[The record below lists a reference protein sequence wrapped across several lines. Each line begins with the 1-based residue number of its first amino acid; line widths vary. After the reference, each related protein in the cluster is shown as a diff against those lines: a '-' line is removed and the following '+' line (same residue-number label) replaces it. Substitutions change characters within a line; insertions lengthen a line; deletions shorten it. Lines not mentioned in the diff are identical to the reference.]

1 VCAAVPRALVS
12 PQEHAGS
19 TDCLSEMNADLLPL
33 EKVVTGHGGTGKW
46 TRKKAFGFSR
56 HVRSRPKATPMR
68 MRYDPRKS
76 AGKGKGRNKDNHYH
90 FDRTGQGYARMQVR
104 REASSCDSASELLKT
119 LTIHEEWDALGE
131 QIYEELC
138 AVSKGDADKSLY
150 YSPATGWML
159 EDMCSDLAV
168 YRREAAATQI
178 QACWRG
184 ADGRAK
190 ATFVRAELTFFL
202 LALQAARKMGLT
214 VYGYQSEVVRGEHF
228 LRLFVEP
235 AESPEEWAATCIQ
248 AWWRGQVR
256 RAKATFLREKKERRA
271 KRAEAKSEAKAM
283 QLSFSERLEPASP
296 PDKSAGQAASGCS
309 RASCRRASGAV

>member
-1 VCAAVPRALVS
+1 
-12 PQEHAGS
+12 
-19 TDCLSEMNADLLPL
+19 
-33 EKVVTGHGGTGKW
+33 
-46 TRKKAFGFSR
+46 
-56 HVRSRPKATPMR
+56 
-68 MRYDPRKS
+68 
-76 AGKGKGRNKDNHYH
+76 
-90 FDRTGQGYARMQVR
+90 MQVR

-190 ATFVRAELTFFL
+190 ATFVRAELRQCRFSFKQFYDAHEWEVREHGHERSHVACARDHTRHAP
-202 LALQAARKMGLT
+202 ALVAEDASAESVSTTYRTRLR
-214 VYGYQSEVVRGEHF
+214 VRDVVR
-228 LRLFVEP
+228 
-235 AESPEEWAATCIQ
+235 A
-248 AWWRGQVR
+248 
-256 RAKATFLREKKERRA
+256 
-271 KRAEAKSEAKAM
+271 
-283 QLSFSERLEPASP
+283 
-296 PDKSAGQAASGCS
+296 
-309 RASCRRASGAV
+309 